1 MMPFAGEEGGITL
14 GTAGEKQRKAAAQ
27 DVARSHRRAGRGDH
41 AMAHMDAHDQHG
53 LQDVRRMARHAGH
66 VQRAQVMLLAAG
78 ITAFGIVAVAAAM
91 MTTLL

>member
-1 MMPFAGEEGGITL
+1 
-14 GTAGEKQRKAAAQ
+14 
-27 DVARSHRRAGRGDH
+27 
-41 AMAHMDAHDQHG
+41 MAHLDAHDQHG